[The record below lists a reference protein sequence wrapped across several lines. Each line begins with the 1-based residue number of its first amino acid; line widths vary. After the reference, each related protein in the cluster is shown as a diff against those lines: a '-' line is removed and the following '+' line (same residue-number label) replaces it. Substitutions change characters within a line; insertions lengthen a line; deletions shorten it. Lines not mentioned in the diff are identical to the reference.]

1 MGCCVLDAS
10 MAAAWCFADEA
21 SEAGWA
27 LLDRIADEGALVPS
41 LWHLEMANLLTQA
54 ERRGRIDRATAGAMA
69 ETLMELPISVDTETP
84 VRALGIIRHLA
95 ETEGLSSYDAAYLEL
110 AIRTALPLASR
121 DRALL
126 AAARRAGLKTIEA

>member
-1 MGCCVLDAS
+1 MASCVLDAS

-27 LLDRIADEGALVPS
+27 LLDRIADQGALVPS

-69 ETLMELPISVDTETP
+69 ETLMELPISVDAETP
-84 VRALGIIRHLA
+84 ARALGIVRHLA
-95 ETEGLSSYDAAYLEL
+95 GAEGLSSYDAAYLEL

-121 DRALL
+121 DKALL
-126 AAARRAGLKTIEA
+126 DAARRAGLKTIAA